1 MSIKSGNALFKSKRY
16 EQAISE
22 YSKVDKESRLFGL
35 AQFNIELARSRQK
48 QLEQADANSVVG
60 IDLQPALQGPMLSII
75 MPVFNVA
82 QYLEASILSVLGQS
96 FTDFEL
102 IIVDD
107 ASTDNSAKVIEF
119 LAKQDSRIKFLKLNH
134 NSLGGAGIPSN
145 VGMQMATGKYI
156 GFVDSDDLV
165 HKHAFRDL
173 VAAAEKNAVEVV
185 VGDFARFDQEYDVP
199 PKAYDK
205 NYWIDIPRDKVFD
218 PLDAPRVF
226 RLSPVPWRKLYR
238 RDFLERYNIGYAEG
252 DFFYEDNPLHWA
264 VLTRAKRVMMLDKVT
279 SFHRMG
285 REGQTMGANDYKFAA
300 VFMHMNSTRHFLS
313 SYPEAHRTHWI
324 ELLDQIY
331 RSDWIYKN
339 VEEAPVKNLLRKLN
353 AIVCARTLADSRLKV
368 GELNKTRP
376 EFERRYKENDAC
388 RPDLDLTVIVPV
400 YQAEPFLD
408 ELFDSLSRIKKI
420 KFDVMFIDDGST
432 DGSLE
437 KCRNFAKRSNL
448 HCVFHQKNKGGG
460 RARNAVIPLANGKY
474 TYFFDA
480 DDVLMPNAL
489 EDAVIAAEKSGHDLF
504 FMPYKL
510 LRCNGKGERV
520 SDMFPTDL
528 RLWDALRNER
538 DASKL
543 AGIVAGMGN
552 YPWNRII
559 KTTVLHDNNIFFGGS
574 PVHNDVQYHW
584 HSICAAKSIG
594 YGDQVVCHHRLFEEK
609 SQTTNISDKRR
620 LHVFSALEDTYSV
633 LRNNASFGEIF
644 DVWKF
649 SSSKIIDWAENVIQT
664 SLHDEFTL
672 RKQECLG
679 KISIAPG
686 ERLTSG
692 ETRAD

>member
-1 MSIKSGNALFKSKRY
+1 MSIKSGNDLFKSEKY

-22 YSKVDKESRLFGL
+22 YLKVGKDSRLFGL

-48 QLEQADANSVVG
+48 QLERADSNVVIG
-60 IDLQPALQGPMLSII
+60 IDLKPEQRGPMLSII

-107 ASTDNSAKVIEF
+107 ASTDNSAKVIDF
-119 LAKQDSRIKFLKLNH
+119 LAKQDSRIKFVKLNH

-145 VGMQMATGKYI
+145 VGIRMATGKYI

-165 HKHAFRDL
+165 HKNAFRDM
-173 VAAAEKNAVEVV
+173 VAAAEKNSVEVV

-199 PKAYDK
+199 AKAYDK
-205 NYWIDIPRDKVFD
+205 NYWIDIPRDKVFN
-218 PLDAPRVF
+218 PLDAPRIF

-238 RDFLERYNIGYAEG
+238 RDFMEKHNIGYAEG

-300 VFMHMNSTRHFLS
+300 VFMHMNSTRHFLTK
-313 SYPEAHRTHWI
+313 YPEAHRTHWV
-324 ELLDQIY
+324 ELLDQVY
-331 RSDWIYKN
+331 RSDWIYKD
-339 VEEAPVKNLLRKLN
+339 VQEPQVKNLLRKLN
-353 AIVCARTLADSRLKV
+353 AITCTRTLADSGVKV
-368 GELNKTRP
+368 AELNKTRP
-376 EFERRYKENDAC
+376 DFERRYKENNAC
-388 RPDLDLTVIVPV
+388 RPDVDLTVIVPV
-400 YQAEPFLD
+400 YHAEPFLD
-408 ELFDSLSRIKKI
+408 ELFDALSKIRKI

-437 KCRNFAKRSNL
+437 KCNNFAKRSNL
-448 HCVFHQKNKGGG
+448 HCVFHQRNKGGG

-480 DDVLMPNAL
+480 DDVLMPRVL
-489 EDAVIAAEKSGHDLF
+489 EESVLTAEKNNNDLY

-510 LRCNGKGERV
+510 LRSNGNGERI

-528 RLWDALRNER
+528 RLWEVLKNER
-538 DASKL
+538 DSSKR
-543 AGIVAGMGN
+543 AEIVAGMGN

-559 KTTVLHDNNIFFGGS
+559 KTTLLHDNNIFFGGS

-584 HSICAAKSIG
+584 HSICAAESIG

-609 SQTTNISDKRR
+609 SQTTNISDRRR
-620 LHVFSALEDTYSV
+620 LHVFSALEDTYSALV
-633 LRNNASFGEIF
+633 NNTSFSRIF
-644 DVWKF
+644 NVWVQ
-649 SSSKIIDWAENVIQT
+649 SSSKIIDWAEGVIQK
-664 SLHDEFTL
+664 SLHDEFNL
-672 RKQECLG
+672 RKQECLA
-679 KISIAPG
+679 KISVAPG
-686 ERLTSG
+686 GTAISNEMCV
-692 ETRAD
+692 A